1 MAMIQWLECCPRF
14 FKPCLSCSDDLDSF
28 MGQTPKPWQDFT
40 TELRSLVK
48 YRTNMDLMICI
59 PGTQITLGGG
69 FKHFLFSPRKLG
81 K

>member
-1 MAMIQWLECCPRF
+1 
-14 FKPCLSCSDDLDSF
+14 

-69 FKHFLFSPRKLG
+69 FNFFYFHPENSGNAPI
-81 K
+81 